1 MPPGHLGV
9 EQMADG
15 DWSEYVASAG
25 SDPAPLAG
33 VADDMGDALAV
44 AQPELESI
52 DTSTLTDQA
61 AEGIDA
67 ATYDSGQAASWQ
79 QWSEGD
85 LASAGSWQ
93 DQAAGDVESAQAWA
107 AFGNMG
113 AAQRDLDSAAT
124 ASDIAADVTGVAQ
137 TDLGIGASYTD
148 TASSDLSSALDTT
161 TYDVGSV
168 DTGSPDSSSD

>member
-1 MPPGHLGV
+1 
-9 EQMADG
+9 MADG

-52 DTSTLTDQA
+52 DTSALTDQA
-61 AEGIDA
+61 AEGVDS
-67 ATYDSGQAASWQ
+67 ATYDAGQAASWQ

-93 DQAAGDVESAQAWA
+93 DQAAGHSCRPARSDVPRQKPA
-107 AFGNMG
+107 
-113 AAQRDLDSAAT
+113 
-124 ASDIAADVTGVAQ
+124 VACAG
-137 TDLGIGASYTD
+137 D
-148 TASSDLSSALDTT
+148 
-161 TYDVGSV
+161 
-168 DTGSPDSSSD
+168 